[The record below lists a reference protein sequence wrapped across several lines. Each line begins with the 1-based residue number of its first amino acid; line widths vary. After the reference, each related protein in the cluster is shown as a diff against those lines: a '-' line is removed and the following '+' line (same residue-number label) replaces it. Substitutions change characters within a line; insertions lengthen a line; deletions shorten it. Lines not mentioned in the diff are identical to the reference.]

1 MRKEFKIYDNY
12 YKELDYYKNKIYNI
26 INDKNYYDEV
36 ESLERRIRNN
46 PEEILDRIDVQVIES
61 YLRKKKLEKLNEN
74 N

>member
-1 MRKEFKIYDNY
+1 MREEFKIYDNY

-26 INDKNYYDEV
+26 INDKNFYDEV

>member
-1 MRKEFKIYDNY
+1 MREEFKIYDNY

-26 INDKNYYDEV
+26 INENFYDEV

-46 PEEILDRIDVQVIES
+46 PEEILDRIDVQAIES